1 VYHLGK
7 SDIEVNF
14 MNLKPAYFYTR
25 ISSKAQISG
34 EGINRQEDFITKFL
48 DGINNNSEGNVQYIQ
63 SKIINDSGVS
73 AYDGSNI
80 LDGELGKF
88 IIDAENGKI
97 EQGSLLIL
105 EALDR
110 LSRQKISESRKLI
123 QRIFDAGIKIA
134 IVKYNIIFD
143 DSSSNEIGAD
153 LLVTAGLH
161 LAFMESEQK
170 SVRLRDTFARKRE
183 KIANGIA
190 VKNSHMPFWL
200 TYENNNF
207 TLLAEQVKHV
217 KLIFKLRLEGMGL
230 HSITRY
236 FNENN
241 LKLAGNKSNS
251 KNQLNSTRVTDIL
264 KHRGVYGAYEI
275 FKNEYTT
282 TTRKRISTGE
292 IIENYY
298 PVIISKEDFDNVQG
312 MFEGKRNIRKVVNI
326 FSGLTKCSCCGNN
339 YGYFKQS
346 DKQTFLRCAS
356 MSQPKNINEKCKNG
370 SINYE
375 KVILSN
381 FINYFGNYDF
391 RELLKDTN
399 DNGLIIDLENKL
411 NVKLDDKKK
420 ITKNKNYYDTLMSS
434 YIENDDLESIDE
446 TRKTVLALSRKRQKI
461 NEDIKDIESK
471 LVIFKRNADLDLVLN
486 SIKDINKLD
495 FTDERN
501 RVLYNETLKRFIDK
515 IELTKVKRSAKAKI
529 HYKTGFVVELF
540 LPHKEYEQQK
550 FDSLALLYKAQDNAY
565 NALTAFSNP

>member
-1 VYHLGK
+1 MYHLGK

>member
-1 VYHLGK
+1 MK
-7 SDIEVNF
+7 
-14 MNLKPAYFYTR
+14 KPAYFYTR
-25 ISSKAQISG
+25 ISSKSQISG
-34 EGINRQEDFITKFL
+34 EGLNRQEDFITKFL
-48 DGINNNSEGNVQYIQ
+48 DGINASNQDGIQYIQ

-97 EQGSLLIL
+97 EKGSLLVL

-123 QRIFDAGIKIA
+123 LRIFDAGIKIA

-190 VKNSHMPFWL
+190 VKNSHMPFWMVF
-200 TYENNNF
+200 EDNKF
-207 TLLAEQVKHV
+207 TLLPEQVKHV
-217 KLIFKLRLEGMGL
+217 ELIFKLRIEGMGL

-236 FNENN
+236 FNE
-241 LKLAGNKSNS
+241 KGIRLAGNKSKS
-251 KNQLNSTRVTDIL
+251 KNPLNSTRVTDIL

-275 FKNEYTT
+275 FKNDYTN
-282 TTRKRISTGE
+282 TRRRISTGE
-292 IIENYY
+292 IVEGYY
-298 PVIISKEDFDNVQG
+298 PKIVSKEDFDIVQG
-312 MFEGKRNIRKVVNI
+312 MFEGKRSIRKVVNI
-326 FSGLTKCSCCGNN
+326 FSGLTKCSCCGSN

-346 DKQTFLRCAS
+346 DIHTFLRCSS
-356 MSQPKNINEKCKNG
+356 MSQPKNITEKCKNG

-375 KVILSN
+375 KVILPN

-391 RELLKDTN
+391 RELLKDTS
-399 DNGLIIDLENKL
+399 DHDQIIELEQKINSKL
-411 NVKLDDKKK
+411 EDKKK
-420 ITKNKNYYDTLMSS
+420 ITKNKSYYDALMQS
-434 YIENDDLESIDE
+434 YIENDDLESINE
-446 TRKTVLALSRKRQKI
+446 TRKTVLALSRQRQKI
-461 NEDIKDIESK
+461 NEEIKDIESK
-471 LVIFKRNADLDLVLN
+471 LLIYRRNSDLDLVLN

-495 FTDERN
+495 FTEERN
-501 RVLYNETLKRFIDK
+501 RVLYNETLKRFISK
-515 IELTKVKRSAKAKI
+515 IELTKVKRSAMAKI
-529 HYKTGFVVELF
+529 HYKTGFIVELF
-540 LPHKEYEQQK
+540 LPHMIHEQQK
-550 FDSLALLYKAQDNAY
+550 FDNLALLYKAQDDSY
-565 NALTAFSNP
+565 NAITAFNKNDLEY

>member
-1 VYHLGK
+1 MYHLGK

-207 TLLAEQVKHV
+207 TLLPEQVKHV

-275 FKNEYTT
+275 FKNEYT

-375 KVILSN
+375 KVILPN

-399 DNGLIIDLENKL
+399 DNDLIIDLENKL

-471 LVIFKRNADLDLVLN
+471 LVIFKRNADLELVLN

>member
-1 VYHLGK
+1 
-7 SDIEVNF
+7 
-14 MNLKPAYFYTR
+14 MNIKPAYFYTR
-25 ISSKAQISG
+25 ISSKAQITG
-34 EGINRQEDFITKFL
+34 EGLNRQEDFITRFL
-48 DGINNNSEGNVQYIQ
+48 NGVNASNKSDIQYVQ

-88 IIDAENGKI
+88 IIDAENGKV
-97 EQGSLLIL
+97 EQGSLLVL

-200 TYENNNF
+200 KYENNKF
-207 TLLAEQVKHV
+207 TLLADQVKHV
-217 KLIFKLRLEGMGL
+217 ELIFKLRLEGMGL

-236 FNENN
+236 FNERDI
-241 LKLAGNKSNS
+241 KLAGNKGKNKNS
-251 KNQLNSTRVTDIL
+251 LNTTRVTDIL

-275 FKNEYTT
+275 FKNDYTS
-282 TTRKRISTGE
+282 TRKRISTGE
-292 IIENYY
+292 IIEDYY
-298 PVIISKEDFDNVQG
+298 PAIVSKENFDLVQN

-326 FSGLTKCSCCGNN
+326 FSGLTKCPCCGSN

-346 DKQTFLRCAS
+346 DKHTFLRCAS

-375 KVILSN
+375 KVILPN

-391 RELLKDTN
+391 RELLKDTTDN
-399 DNGLIIDLENKL
+399 DLIIELEQKL
-411 NVKLDDKKK
+411 NAKLDDKKK
-420 ITKNKNYYDTLMSS
+420 ITKNKNYYDNLMQS
-434 YIENDDLESIDE
+434 YIEVDDLESIDE
-446 TRKTVLALSRKRQKI
+446 TRKTVLALSRQRQTI
-461 NEDIKDIESK
+461 NEDIKNIESK
-471 LVIFKRNADLDLVLN
+471 LLIFKRNSDLDLVLN

-529 HYKTGFVVELF
+529 HYKTGFVVELY
-540 LPHKEYEQQK
+540 LPHKEHEQQK
-550 FDSLALLYKAQDNAY
+550 FDSLALLYKSQDSSY
-565 NALTAFSNP
+565 NALTAFQDDEILY

>member
-1 VYHLGK
+1 
-7 SDIEVNF
+7 
-14 MNLKPAYFYTR
+14 M
-25 ISSKAQISG
+25 
-34 EGINRQEDFITKFL
+34 
-48 DGINNNSEGNVQYIQ
+48 
-63 SKIINDSGVS
+63 
-73 AYDGSNI
+73 
-80 LDGELGKF
+80 
-88 IIDAENGKI
+88 
-97 EQGSLLIL
+97 
-105 EALDR
+105 
-110 LSRQKISESRKLI
+110 
-123 QRIFDAGIKIA
+123 
-134 IVKYNIIFD
+134 KYNIIFD

-153 LLVTAGLH
+153 LLVNAGLH

-207 TLLAEQVKHV
+207 TLLPEQVKHV

-275 FKNEYTT
+275 FKNEYT

-375 KVILSN
+375 KVILPN

-399 DNGLIIDLENKL
+399 DNDLIIDLENKL

-471 LVIFKRNADLDLVLN
+471 LVIFKRNADLELVLN

>member
-1 VYHLGK
+1 
-7 SDIEVNF
+7 

-207 TLLAEQVKHV
+207 TLLPEQVKHV

-251 KNQLNSTRVTDIL
+251 KHQLNSTRVTDIL

-275 FKNEYTT
+275 FKNEYT

-375 KVILSN
+375 KVILPN